1 MYKSIPFEI
10 FSSRCGVLWGN
21 SVKISKKPID
31 FSLRSKQHGFP
42 KLHFF
47 RILAHCD
54 WCKVNN
60 DKCYTDMFFKKNPNH
75 SRKKT
80 SAKIWL
86 FYYFEQ
92 FILIS
97 KDRPSVTFQAKND
110 TNINY
115 LLKGHKE
122 LFTKLFT

>member
-1 MYKSIPFEI
+1 
-10 FSSRCGVLWGN
+10 
-21 SVKISKKPID
+21 
-31 FSLRSKQHGFP
+31 
-42 KLHFF
+42 
-47 RILAHCD
+47 
-54 WCKVNN
+54 
-60 DKCYTDMFFKKNPNH
+60 MFFKKNPNH

-110 TNINY
+110 TNNY

-122 LFTKLFT
+122 LYLPSYLPKYLVVAYTQCVDYGKLVQ